1 LNRENLNSINA
12 EECLDAI
19 RALGGSIR
27 EGAPE
32 TDEVN
37 NHVHSTYSFSPYSP
51 AMIAVVAARA
61 GLQTVG
67 IMDHD
72 SVSGCEEFLDA
83 CKAVD
88 IASTA
93 GFEMR
98 VNMDG
103 TCVEGRK
110 TNNPDEPNISYIAIH
125 GIPRNR
131 LNDARAFLEP
141 VHKARMARNRREV
154 DQLNLLLRERGAA
167 TLDFDRDVLPESRAE
182 QGGSMT
188 ERHILYALCKK
199 LVESYGRGA
208 VLLDF
213 VQHSMEISISIDLRE
228 RLLDPDNPHFLYDLL
243 GIFKSALVPAFF
255 IPSDHQECPSGC
267 DVVVYARSIDAIPAY
282 AYLGD
287 VVSSATGDKKAEK
300 FEDDYL
306 DELMPELV
314 RIGFQAVTYMPPR
327 NTREQLLR
335 LQKLCREYGLM
346 EISGVDINSSRQSF
360 NCPILL
366 EPQYRHLV
374 DAAWALIAHEKLAA
388 VDPALALFHA
398 DNPLVSSPLA
408 ERVSRYSDL
417 GRRIDYTQPE
427 RAIELAGGLA

>member
-1 LNRENLNSINA
+1 MM
-12 EECLDAI
+12 
-19 RALGGSIR
+19 
-27 EGAPE
+27 P
-32 TDEVN
+32 
-37 NHVHSTYSFSPYSP
+37 
-51 AMIAVVAARA
+51 
-61 GLQTVG
+61 TVC

-72 SVSGCEEFLDA
+72 SVSGCEEFLEA

-88 IASTA
+88 IASTI

-131 LNDARAFLEP
+131 LPEVRAFLQP
-141 VHKARMARNRREV
+141 VHENRMARNRLEV
-154 DQLNLLLRERGAA
+154 KRLNQLLRERGTQ
-167 TLDFDRDVLPESRAE
+167 TLDFERDVVPESQAS
-182 QGGSMT
+182 QGGSVT
-188 ERHILYALCKK
+188 ERHILFALAKK
-199 LVESYGRGA
+199 LVGIYGQG
-208 VLLDF
+208 VILLDF
-213 VQHSMEISISIDLRE
+213 IEHRMEIPIAESQRE
-228 RLLDPDNPHFLYDLL
+228 RLLESDNPHFLYDLL
-243 GIFKSALVPAFF
+243 GLFKSALVPSFF
-255 IPSDHQECPSGC
+255 IHSSHEECPSVF
-267 DVVVYARSIDAIPAY
+267 DAVKFARSIDAIPAY

-287 VVSSATGDKKAEK
+287 VADSVTGDKKVEK

-306 DELMPELV
+306 DELVPELV

-327 NTREQLLR
+327 NTPAQLLR
-335 LQKLCREYGLM
+335 LQKLCQEYGLM

-388 VDPALALFHA
+388 AKPSTALFNP
-398 DNPLVSSPLA
+398 DNPLADLPLS
-408 ERVSRYSDL
+408 ERVQRYSEL

-427 RAIELAGGLA
+427 QAIDLAGGLV